1 MLVILRAPGPIR
13 ILASQVT
20 VSPMEPRLDST
31 WENRFLVL
39 HHHSTILSS
48 SNASHMGC
56 RLPRWL
62 IGKESACQCRR
73 RGSTRSPGEGNG
85 SPLQYSCLGNPMNRG
100 AWWTTIHGGHKRVR
114 HDLVTVEQQ

>member
-13 ILASQVT
+13 ILALQVT
-20 VSPMEPRLDST
+20 ASPMEPRLDST
-31 WENRFLVL
+31 RENRFLVL

-73 RGSTRSPGEGNG
+73 HGFNSWSGKITYASEQLNPGTAIE
-85 SPLQYSCLGNPMNRG
+85 PVP
-100 AWWTTIHGGHKRVR
+100 
-114 HDLVTVEQQ
+114 